1 MDLQTRRHSP
11 YIHKHLGLDAAICPH
26 CLNIVQ
32 IKMKA
37 DVNIA
42 FADSMNANDRAFIY
56 AKPYVNL
63 TCPKCGIHDRQI
75 LCPKA
80 LIKACS
86 LLIQKGYNI
95 KEIIEDHEI
104 LDPKT
109 GDRIVLGASIAITN
123 IDASAF
129 YSLPKSWEISRRTL
143 KSAPMYRIIN
153 SDKSI
158 PIEERIIDLEK
169 WITSL
174 PQREDEVQ

>member
-11 YIHKHLGLDAAICPH
+11 YIYKHLGLDAAICPH
-26 CLNIVQ
+26 CLNIVR

-42 FADSMNANDRAFIY
+42 FADSTDANDRAFIY
-56 AKPYVNL
+56 AKPYINL
-63 TCPKCGIHDRQI
+63 TCPKCGIHDRQV

-86 LLIQKGYNI
+86 LLMQKGYNI
-95 KEIIEDHEI
+95 KEAIEDHEI

-109 GDRIVLGASIAITN
+109 GDRIVLGASITITN
-123 IDASAF
+123 MGTSAF
-129 YSLPKSWEISRRTL
+129 YTLPKSWEVSSRTL
-143 KSAPMYRIIN
+143 KSAPMHRIIN

-158 PIEERIIDLEK
+158 PIEERIIALLE
-169 WITSL
+169 WVTSL

>member
-11 YIHKHLGLDAAICPH
+11 YIYKHLGLDAAICPH
-26 CLNIVQ
+26 CLNIVW

-42 FADSMNANDRAFIY
+42 FADSTNANDRAFIY
-56 AKPYVNL
+56 AKPYINL
-63 TCPKCGIHDRQI
+63 TCPKCGIHDRQV

-80 LIKACS
+80 LIEVCN
-86 LLIQKGYNI
+86 LLMQKGYNI
-95 KEIIEDHEI
+95 KEVTDDYEM

-109 GDRIVLGASIAITN
+109 GDRFVFGASITITN

-129 YSLPKSWEISRRTL
+129 YTLPKSWEVSSRTL
-143 KSAPMYRIIN
+143 KSAPMHHIIN
-153 SDKSI
+153 SNKSV
-158 PIEERIIDLEK
+158 PIEERIIDLKK
-169 WITSL
+169 WVTSL